1 MISKPHDT
9 AARHTGE
16 VLLDIRDLVVEVDN
30 SGAWQPIV
38 KGISLSLRRGE
49 VLGLIG
55 ESGAGKS
62 TLGLAA
68 LGFTRP
74 GCRIAKG
81 SVSFNGIDLLRESEG
96 ARRQIRG
103 TRIAYV
109 AQSAATSFNPAHRII
124 DQTIE
129 CAMKLGGLTRQEA
142 IAQAKALYAEMQ
154 LPNPN
159 EIGDR
164 YPHQVSGGQLQRAM
178 TAMAMICRPDLIVF
192 DEPTTA
198 LDVTTQ
204 VEVLASVRR
213 IVTDHHTAALYITH
227 DLAVVAQMA
236 HRIMVLRHG
245 ELVEEAETERMLNH
259 PREAYTRS
267 LWTVRNLEKPEEAP
281 TQPILKVSHV
291 DAHYGDFKVLDDICL
306 GLPRGRTLAVVGES
320 GSGKSTLARVIA
332 GLLPAASGTISLN
345 GAALASSLKQR
356 APGQLRGIQMIYQ
369 SADAALNPRHTVMDL
384 VGRPVTLHTGL
395 KGQACARR
403 VVELLEMVE
412 LSEHHITSFPSEL
425 SGGQKQRVSIAR
437 AIAADPDVFICDEIT
452 SGLDQLVQE
461 QILKLILNLQKELDK
476 TYMFIT
482 HDIATVNAIAD
493 NVVVMQRGRIVQQG
507 PKHELLSSPTHPY
520 TKALLAAV
528 PQMDPHWLDGV
539 LNDSTAS
546 LRRSQS
552 GLMDRIVSL
561 DSRKEAA
568 L

>member
-1 MISKPHDT
+1 MISKRQDT
-9 AARHTGE
+9 GTRQTGE
-16 VLLDIRDLVVEVDN
+16 LLLDIRNLVVEADN

-74 GCRIAKG
+74 GCRIAGG
-81 SVSFNGIDLLRESEG
+81 SVSFNGVDLLAESEN
-96 ARRQIRG
+96 ARRKIRG

-109 AQSAATSFNPAHRII
+109 AQSAATAFNPAHRII
-124 DQTIE
+124 DQTVE
-129 CAMKLGGLTRQEA
+129 CAMRLGGLTRQEA
-142 IAQAKALYAEMQ
+142 EAQARALYAEMQ
-154 LPNPN
+154 LPDPDT
-159 EIGDR
+159 IGER

-178 TAMAMICRPDLIVF
+178 TAMAMICKPDLIVF

-213 IVTDHHTAALYITH
+213 IVTDHNTAALYITH
-227 DLAVVAQMA
+227 DLAVVAQLA

-245 ELVEEAETERMLNH
+245 ELVEEAATERMLSD
-259 PREAYTRS
+259 PKEAYTRS
-267 LWTVRNLEKPEEAP
+267 LWTVRNLEKPQEAP
-281 TQPILKVSHV
+281 TEPILRISHV
-291 DAHYGDFKVLDDICL
+291 DALYGDFKVLEDICL
-306 GLPRGRTLAVVGES
+306 DLPRGRTLAVVGES

-332 GLLPAASGTISLN
+332 GLLPAVSGTISLD
-345 GAALASSLKQR
+345 GTPLASSLKQR
-356 APGQLRGIQMIYQ
+356 TAGQLRGIQMIYQ

-384 VGRPVTLHTGL
+384 VGRTITLHDGL

-403 VVELLEMVE
+403 VAELLEMVE
-412 LSEHHITSFPSEL
+412 LSPGHITSFPSEL

-437 AIAADPDVFICDEIT
+437 AIAADPDVFVCDEIT

-461 QILKLILNLQKELDK
+461 QILKLMLNLQKNLGK

-493 NVVVMQRGRIVQQG
+493 DVVVMQRGRIVQQG
-507 PKHELLSSPTHPY
+507 PKQEVLASPTHPY
-520 TKALLAAV
+520 TKSLLAAV

-546 LRRSQS
+546 LRLQQSAHRSAS
-552 GLMDRIVSL
+552 GAD
-561 DSRKEAA
+561 
-568 L
+568 

>member
-1 MISKPHDT
+1 MISKPQDT
-9 AARHTGE
+9 GARQTGE
-16 VLLDIRDLVVEVDN
+16 LLLDIRDLVVEADN
-30 SGAWQPIV
+30 SGTWQPIV

-74 GCRIAKG
+74 GCRIAGG
-81 SVSFNGIDLLRESEG
+81 SVSFNGVDLLAESEN
-96 ARRQIRG
+96 ARRKIRG

-109 AQSAATSFNPAHRII
+109 AQSAATAFNPAHRII
-124 DQTIE
+124 DQTVE
-129 CAMKLGGLTRQEA
+129 CAMRLGGLTRQEA
-142 IAQAKALYAEMQ
+142 EAQARALYAEMQ
-154 LPNPN
+154 LPDPDT
-159 EIGDR
+159 IGER

-178 TAMAMICRPDLIVF
+178 TAMAMICKPDLIVF

-213 IVTDHHTAALYITH
+213 IVTDHDTAALYITH
-227 DLAVVAQMA
+227 DLAVVAQLA

-245 ELVEEAETERMLNH
+245 ELVEEAETERMLSD
-259 PREAYTRS
+259 PKEAYTRS
-267 LWTVRNLEKPEEAP
+267 LWTVRNLEKPQEAP
-281 TQPILKVSHV
+281 AEPILRISHV
-291 DAHYGDFKVLDDICL
+291 DAHYGDFKVLEDICVD
-306 GLPRGRTLAVVGES
+306 LPRGRTLAVVGES

-332 GLLPAASGTISLN
+332 GLLPAVSGTISLD
-345 GAALASSLKQR
+345 GTPLASSLKQR
-356 APGQLRGIQMIYQ
+356 TAGQLRGIQMIYQ

-384 VGRPVTLHTGL
+384 VGRTITLHDGL

-412 LSEHHITSFPSEL
+412 LSQGHITSFPSEL

-437 AIAADPDVFICDEIT
+437 AIAADPDVFVCDEIT

-461 QILKLILNLQKELDK
+461 QILKLMLNLQKELGK

-507 PKHELLSSPTHPY
+507 PKQELLASPTHPY
-520 TKALLAAV
+520 TKSLLAAV

-539 LNDSTAS
+539 LNNSTAS
-546 LRRSQS
+546 LRLQ
-552 GLMDRIVSL
+552 
-561 DSRKEAA
+561 EAA
-568 L
+568 RRSESQAD

>member
-1 MISKPHDT
+1 MISKRQDT
-9 AARHTGE
+9 GTRQTGE
-16 VLLDIRDLVVEVDN
+16 LLLDIRNLVVEADN

-74 GCRIAKG
+74 GCRIAGG
-81 SVSFNGIDLLRESEG
+81 SVSFNGVDLLAESESV
-96 ARRQIRG
+96 RRKIRG

-109 AQSAATSFNPAHRII
+109 AQSAATAFNPAHRII
-124 DQTIE
+124 DQTVE
-129 CAMKLGGLTRQEA
+129 CAMRLGGLTRQEA
-142 IAQAKALYAEMQ
+142 EAQARALYAEMQ
-154 LPNPN
+154 LPDPDT
-159 EIGDR
+159 IGER

-178 TAMAMICRPDLIVF
+178 TAMAMICKPDLIVF

-213 IVTDHHTAALYITH
+213 IVTDHNTAALYITH
-227 DLAVVAQMA
+227 DLAVVAQLA

-245 ELVEEAETERMLNH
+245 ELVEEAATERMLSD
-259 PREAYTRS
+259 PKEAYTRS
-267 LWTVRNLEKPEEAP
+267 LWTVRNLEKPQEAP
-281 TQPILKVSHV
+281 TEPILRISHV
-291 DAHYGDFKVLDDICL
+291 DALYGDFKVLEDICL
-306 GLPRGRTLAVVGES
+306 DLPRGRTLAVVGES

-332 GLLPAASGTISLN
+332 GLLPAVSGTISLD
-345 GAALASSLKQR
+345 GTPLASSLKQR
-356 APGQLRGIQMIYQ
+356 TAGQLRGIQMIYQ

-384 VGRPVTLHTGL
+384 VGRTITLHDGL

-403 VVELLEMVE
+403 VAELLEMVE
-412 LSEHHITSFPSEL
+412 LSPSHITSFPSEL

-437 AIAADPDVFICDEIT
+437 AIAADPDVFVCDEIT

-461 QILKLILNLQKELDK
+461 QILKLMLNLQKDLGK

-493 NVVVMQRGRIVQQG
+493 DVVVMQRGRIVQQG
-507 PKHELLSSPTHPY
+507 PKQEVLASPTHPY
-520 TKALLAAV
+520 TKSLLAAV

-546 LRRSQS
+546 LRLRQGTHRSAS
-552 GLMDRIVSL
+552 GAD
-561 DSRKEAA
+561 
-568 L
+568 

>member
-1 MISKPHDT
+1 MISKRQDT
-9 AARHTGE
+9 GARQTGE
-16 VLLDIRDLVVEVDN
+16 LLLDIRDLVVEADN

-74 GCRIAKG
+74 GCRIANG
-81 SVSFNGIDLLRESEG
+81 SVSFNGVDLLGESEN
-96 ARRQIRG
+96 ARRKIRG

-109 AQSAATSFNPAHRII
+109 AQSAATAFNPAHRII
-124 DQTIE
+124 DQTVE
-129 CAMKLGGLTRQEA
+129 CAMRLGGLTRQEA
-142 IAQAKALYAEMQ
+142 EAQARALYAEMQ
-154 LPNPN
+154 LPDPDT
-159 EIGDR
+159 IGER

-178 TAMAMICRPDLIVF
+178 TAMAMICKPDLIVF

-213 IVTDHHTAALYITH
+213 IVTDHNTAALYITH
-227 DLAVVAQMA
+227 DLAVVAQLA

-245 ELVEEAETERMLNH
+245 ELVEEAETGRMLSD
-259 PREAYTRS
+259 PKEAYTRS
-267 LWTVRNLEKPEEAP
+267 LWTVRNLEKPQEAP
-281 TQPILKVSHV
+281 TEPILRISHV
-291 DAHYGDFKVLDDICL
+291 DAHYGDFKVLEDICL
-306 GLPRGRTLAVVGES
+306 DLPRGRTLAVVGES

-332 GLLPAASGTISLN
+332 GLLPSVSGTISLA
-345 GAALASSLKQR
+345 GTPLASSLKQR
-356 APGQLRGIQMIYQ
+356 TAGQLRGIQMIYQ

-384 VGRPVTLHTGL
+384 VGRTIILHDGL

-403 VVELLEMVE
+403 VAELLEMVE
-412 LSEHHITSFPSEL
+412 LSPSHITSFPAEL

-437 AIAADPDVFICDEIT
+437 AIAADPDVFVCDEIT

-461 QILKLILNLQKELDK
+461 QILKLMLNLQKELGK

-507 PKHELLSSPTHPY
+507 PKQELLASPTHPY
-520 TKALLAAV
+520 TKSLLAAV

-546 LRRSQS
+546 LRLQQAARGSAS
-552 GLMDRIVSL
+552 GTN
-561 DSRKEAA
+561 
-568 L
+568 